1 VHIVF
6 STCNISEKVWNLFI
20 QHRIDRNRKI
30 IAKIFAGVFSG
41 VIGRGRPMD
50 QYAYAKIE
58 YVSVRPY
65 PSKKNTYATYILDPW
80 IYVYLEYGLR

>member
-1 VHIVF
+1 
-6 STCNISEKVWNLFI
+6 
-20 QHRIDRNRKI
+20 
-30 IAKIFAGVFSG
+30 
-41 VIGRGRPMD
+41 MD